1 MPCGSR
7 RAFILKLQS
16 LKSTP
21 FFVYVQE
28 EDFAMLARSF
38 TAHRFSKGQVMP
50 ESPFYLVVR
59 GELDIVLKGTPDVLC
74 TKHQGAFFSRNA
86 GIVEVRLASLP
97 GPPGPHAAS
106 LVPTRTHA
114 APVHMSLYTHAI
126 RHPTTSDARGVRSP
140 QVPAKPAALFSLRR
154 SEEVANATMRHLK
167 RSMLKVHLWQC
178 PSCAPVPPRGA
189 PGGSRQLVNPR
200 KRPAL

>member
-86 GIVEVRLASLP
+86 GIVEVRLP
-97 GPPGPHAAS
+97 GPPLGRLGRTLPHSCPRAHMPRRHTRYIARTPPGTPP
-106 LVPTRTHA
+106 LPTRVA
-114 APVHMSLYTHAI
+114 CG
-126 RHPTTSDARGVRSP
+126 RHRCLPS
-140 QVPAKPAALFSLRR
+140 QLRC
-154 SEEVANATMRHLK
+154 SACV
-167 RSMLKVHLWQC
+167 
-178 PSCAPVPPRGA
+178 G
-189 PGGSRQLVNPR
+189 PR
-200 KRPAL
+200 KLRTPRCAT

>member
-28 EDFAMLARSF
+28 EDFGMLARSF

-59 GELDIVLKGTPDVLC
+59 GELDIVLKGTPDILC
-74 TKHQGAFFSRNA
+74 IKHQGAFFSRNA
-86 GIVEVRLASLP
+86 GIVEVRLGRLD
-97 GPPGPHAAS
+97 
-106 LVPTRTHA
+106 RTALCPRAHHA
-114 APVHMSLYTHAI
+114 APAHMPRTRQHATHHYQAKYRGTQSL
-126 RHPTTSDARGVRSP
+126 PTRVACG
-140 QVPAKPAALFSLRR
+140 RR
-154 SEEVANATMRHLK
+154 
-167 RSMLKVHLWQC
+167 
-178 PSCAPVPPRGA
+178 
-189 PGGSRQLVNPR
+189 
-200 KRPAL
+200 

>member
-28 EDFAMLARSF
+28 EDFGMLARSF

-59 GELDIVLKGTPDVLC
+59 GELDIVLKGTPDILC

-86 GIVEVRLASLP
+86 GIVEVRLP
-97 GPPGPHAAS
+97 GPPGPHTMPRQHTCRA
-106 LVPTRTHA
+106 HA
-114 APVHMSLYTHAI
+114 N
-126 RHPTTSDARGVRSP
+126 RHPITTKPSIVAPNHYRRAWRAVAGDRQAKHRG
-140 QVPAKPAALFSLRR
+140 
-154 SEEVANATMRHLK
+154 
-167 RSMLKVHLWQC
+167 
-178 PSCAPVPPRGA
+178 
-189 PGGSRQLVNPR
+189 RQLP
-200 KRPAL
+200 PF